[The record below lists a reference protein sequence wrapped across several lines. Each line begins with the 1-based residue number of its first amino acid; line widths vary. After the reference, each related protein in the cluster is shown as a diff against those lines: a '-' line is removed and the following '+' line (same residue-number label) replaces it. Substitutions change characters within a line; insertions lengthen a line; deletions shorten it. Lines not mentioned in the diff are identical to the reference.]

1 MFIKKEEFLNKIES
15 NDIKKISEVIG
26 YLIEKNDLN
35 LEENSLEKTIK
46 NLEITNEKKNL
57 FIIS

>member
-15 NDIKKISEVIG
+15 NDIKKINEAIG

-35 LEENSLEKTIK
+35 LKENSLEKTIK

>member
-15 NDIKKISEVIG
+15 NDIKKINEAIG

-57 FIIS
+57 FIIY

>member
-15 NDIKKISEVIG
+15 NDIKKISEAIG